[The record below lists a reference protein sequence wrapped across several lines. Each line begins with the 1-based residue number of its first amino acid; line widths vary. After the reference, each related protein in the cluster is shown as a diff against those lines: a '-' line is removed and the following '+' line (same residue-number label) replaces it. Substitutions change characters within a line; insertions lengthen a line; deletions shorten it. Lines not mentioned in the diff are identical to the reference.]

1 MPVSCKRSITKK
13 EKEAKVYPR
22 KGFITPSVPFA
33 ERWFID
39 MEDKKNKEA
48 YIRITAGI
56 LFLLMVCCWVFKAEA
71 YFAVIAALTIVC
83 NIGVICLQIKGGR
96 ERTNYTLME
105 RIPYILSAI
114 LLIVYVT
121 AL

>member
-1 MPVSCKRSITKK
+1 
-13 EKEAKVYPR
+13 
-22 KGFITPSVPFA
+22 
-33 ERWFID
+33 

-71 YFAVIAALTIVC
+71 YFAVIAGLTVVC
-83 NIGVICLQIKGGR
+83 NIGVICLQIKRGR
-96 ERTNYTLME
+96 GKTNYTLIE